1 MTHMRKLI
9 LCFTA
14 VAIALTAWLY
24 AAPAASRASA
34 PKAAHSADPAGT
46 SAVDSAALWADSIM
60 TGMDLRARVA
70 QIFVPRLDAADNA
83 SGHALL
89 RRMAADEQVG
99 GILLG
104 KGTVRSYANM
114 INYAQSQARIP
125 LLVTLDG
132 EWGLAMRCSDAPQF
146 PRNMTLGAISDERL
160 IEEYGR
166 EVARECS
173 VMGIHVNFA
182 PVLDVNS
189 NPENPIIGERSFGE
203 NAVNVARLGLAYAR
217 GLWQGR
223 VMSVAKHFPG
233 HGDTSTDSHKT
244 LPTVSHSRQHLDEVD
259 LLPFDAY
266 IKAGMPGIMVGHLS
280 VPALDKS
287 GIPASLSAPVTT
299 DLLKGELGFKGLIF
313 TDALNMKGAD
323 SKVNNCVRAIKAG
336 ADVMLGSASPARDIT
351 AVVAAVESGKLN
363 REEID
368 SRCRKM
374 LIYKY
379 KIGLN
384 HGAVKADANKV
395 NTPATEAVISRLSHA
410 AITLLTNIEDIL
422 PLRGLDSQKIAVAAI
437 GSKRPDRFIKMC
449 TRYTIIDATSVS
461 TAKKNHDIVIAAVT
475 DHSSASVQA
484 LASLTSS
491 NANVVAVFFINPY
504 KIAKFT
510 KALKG
515 AKAVVEAYEMLP
527 ALQDAAAEA
536 IFGGTPVSGRLPVN
550 VEGFMPEDAGLT
562 TDKSRLGFSTPAAEG
577 MDPKM
582 TANIDSMVEKAL
594 RAKAFPGCQV
604 LVAKNGEIVHNRSY
618 GTLDYE
624 HSDSV
629 NERTL
634 YDLASVTKATAM
646 VAGMMKAHDMGLFNI
661 DEPLDKFI
669 AATVGTPL
677 GDVTIRDLL
686 LHRSGLPAGISLSK
700 LMLDTA
706 SYNSPA
712 TCSRPDDVYSIP
724 IEPGVWGNSHARLNP
739 QFASSH
745 ATKKHP
751 ISVAKK
757 IWVGDCTYDT
767 IMQTIYNTPLR
778 RRGVY
783 VYSDLNFALLMN
795 AEEEMT
801 DHLHDD
807 FVVHSI
813 FHPIGAYNT
822 LYRPIENG
830 IDQRHVAPTENDR
843 FLRRQ
848 TMRGYVH
855 DELACFSGGVQGN
868 AGLFSNAL
876 DLAKLLEMFRCR
888 GNYGDEQILSSAT
901 VDLFTGTRDRAG
913 RRSLAFDLD
922 RGGAGS
928 ADTYGHTGFT
938 GTCFKVDPQSGLVF
952 IFLSN
957 RIHPSRSNPAFARSD
972 IRNRLWQEINRAL
985 R

>member
-1 MTHMRKLI
+1 MIPMRKLI

-14 VAIALTAWLY
+14 ATIALAAWLY

-34 PKAAHSADPAGT
+34 PKAHPAEPADTPA
-46 SAVDSAALWADSIM
+46 ADSAALWADSIM
-60 TGMDLRARVA
+60 KGMDLHARVA

-89 RRMAADEQVG
+89 RRMAADEQIG

-104 KGTVRSYANM
+104 KGTMKAYANM

-132 EWGLAMRCSDAPQF
+132 EWGLAMRCSDAPEF

-160 IEEYGR
+160 VEEYGR
-166 EVARECS
+166 EVARECRA
-173 VMGIHVNFA
+173 MGIHVNFA

-189 NPENPIIGERSFGE
+189 NPENPIIGERSFGG
-203 NAVNVARLGLAYAR
+203 NAANVARLGTAYAR
-217 GLWQGR
+217 GLGQGG
-223 VMSVAKHFPG
+223 VLSVAKHFPG

-244 LPTVSHSRQHLDEVD
+244 LPTVGHSRQHLDEVD
-259 LLPFDAY
+259 LLPFNAY

-287 GIPASLSAPVTT
+287 GTPASLSVPVTT
-299 DLLKGELGFKGLIF
+299 GLLKGELGFTGLVF

-336 ADVMLGSASPARDIT
+336 ADVMLGSASPARDIK

-379 KIGLN
+379 RLGLN
-384 HGAVKADANKV
+384 HGTVRADAGKV
-395 NTPATEAVISRLSHA
+395 NTPATEAVIIRLSRA
-410 AITLLTNIEDIL
+410 AITLLTNSGDIL
-422 PLRGLDSQKIAVAAI
+422 PLRGLDSQKIAVTAI
-437 GSKRPDRFIKMC
+437 GSKKPEKFIKMC
-449 TRYTIIDATSVS
+449 SRYTDIDVTSAS
-461 TAKKNHDIVIAAVT
+461 AAIKKHDIVIAAVT
-475 DHSSASVQA
+475 DHSAASVQA

-504 KIAKFT
+504 KIAKFAKT
-510 KALKG
+510 IKG

-536 IFGGTPVSGRLPVN
+536 IFGGISVSGHLPVSVD
-550 VEGFMPEDAGLT
+550 GFMPESAGLT
-562 TDKSRLGFSTPAAEG
+562 TGKSRLGFSTPAAEG
-577 MDPKM
+577 IDPKM
-582 TANIDSMVEKAL
+582 TANIDSIVTKAL
-594 RAKAFPGCQV
+594 HTKAFPGCQV

-629 NERTL
+629 DERTL

-646 VAGMMKAHDMGLFNI
+646 VAGMMKAHDMGLFSI

-669 AATVGTPL
+669 AATAGTPL

-686 LHRSGLPAGISLSK
+686 LHRSGLPAGISIPK

-706 SYNSPA
+706 SYSGPV
-712 TCSRPDDVYSIP
+712 TRGRQDDVYSIR
-724 IEPGVWGNSHARLNP
+724 IEPGVWGNSRARLNP
-739 QFASSH
+739 ELADDH
-745 ATKKHP
+745 ATPKHP
-751 ISVAKK
+751 ISAAERL
-757 IWVGDCTYDT
+757 WVGDCTYDT

-778 RRGVY
+778 RRGTY
-783 VYSDLNFALLMN
+783 LYSDLNFALLMN

-807 FVVHSI
+807 FVAHGI
-813 FHPIGAYNT
+813 FRPIGAYNT
-822 LYRPIENG
+822 LYRPVENG
-830 IDQRHVAPTENDR
+830 IDRCRIAPTENDR

-876 DLAKLLEMFRCR
+876 DLAKLLEMFRRR
-888 GNYGDEQILSSAT
+888 GNYGGEQILSPAT
-901 VDLFTGTRDRAG
+901 VDLFTGTRDGAG
-913 RRSLAFDLD
+913 RRALAFDLD

-928 ADTYGHTGFT
+928 AATYGHTGFT

-957 RIHPSRSNPAFARSD
+957 RIHPSRTNPAFAGSD